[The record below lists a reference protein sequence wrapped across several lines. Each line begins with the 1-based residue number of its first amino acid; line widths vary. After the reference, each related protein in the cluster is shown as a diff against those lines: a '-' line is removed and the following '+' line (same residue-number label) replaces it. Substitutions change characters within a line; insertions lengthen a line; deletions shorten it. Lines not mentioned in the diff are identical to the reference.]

1 MYKIYLRRTLVLALC
16 FVVYFFSFPSG
27 GKAYSLNNWNKS
39 IKNSVTTKQWMSAL
53 PDTTNLASLSIPGT
67 HDTMSYNG
75 DMTWTL
81 TKPLARTQKMSL
93 YQQLE
98 AGIRYIDIRAKDNLK
113 IYHGPI
119 YLNASLSGVLETIT

>member
-1 MYKIYLRRTLVLALC
+1 MYKNYLRRTLVLLLC
-16 FVVYFFSFPSG
+16 FVLYFFTFPLG
-27 GKAYSLNNWNKS
+27 GKAYSLNNWNKP

-53 PDTTNLASLSIPGT
+53 PDTTNLAALSIPGT

-75 DMTWTL
+75 DITWTL
-81 TKPLARTQKMSL
+81 TKPLAQTQTMSL

-98 AGIRYIDIRAKDNLK
+98 AGIRYIDIRAKDNLN

-119 YLNASLSGVLETIT
+119 F